1 MWIVNLAIIA
11 LVIVLAGFVIYHDTH
26 NFKVREYE
34 VSSDKLDRD
43 FVYVFLTD
51 LHGYFYGRNNERL
64 IEAVDRI
71 SPDAVFCAGDM
82 ITATKN
88 HRNVEVDS
96 GLRLLE
102 DLSSRYP
109 VYISNG
115 NHEEKIK
122 VFRAAFGNLY
132 DRYKSRLKRAG
143 AIYLENE
150 SAMIEGTN
158 IRVTGLCLDMD
169 YFPKVVKM
177 KMPQGHIESL
187 VGKVNGDEKDNF
199 QILIA
204 HNPIYFKDYAKWGAD
219 LALSGHVHGG
229 IIRLPFL
236 GGVISPAISL
246 FPKYDA
252 GMFKEGNSTMILSR
266 GLGTHTI
273 HVRMFNPGEVSVI
286 KLRGKKNVT

>member
-1 MWIVNLAIIA
+1 MWIVNLAVIA
-11 LVIVLAGFVIYHDTH
+11 LVIVLAGLVIYHDTH
-26 NFKVREYE
+26 NFKIREYE

-51 LHGYFYGRNNERL
+51 LHGYFYGKNNERL
-64 IEAVDRI
+64 IKAVDEI
-71 SPDAVFCAGDM
+71 APDAVFCAGDM

-102 DLSSRYP
+102 ELSSRYP

-143 AIYLENE
+143 AVYLENE

-158 IRVTGLCLDMD
+158 IRVTGLCLDME

-177 KMPQGHIESL
+177 KMPKDHIESL
-187 VGKVNGDEKDNF
+187 VGKVNGGEKDNF

-252 GMFKEGNSTMILSR
+252 GMFKEGDSTMILSR

>member
-1 MWIVNLAIIA
+1 MWIAGLLLIA
-11 LVIVLAGFVIYHDTH
+11 LLIILVIIVSYHDTH
-26 NFKVREYE
+26 TFAVKEYE
-34 VSSDKLDRD
+34 VTTDKLDRD
-43 FVYVFLTD
+43 YVYVFLTD
-51 LHGYFYGRNNERL
+51 LHGYFYGKGNEKL
-64 IEAVDRI
+64 IEAVDKI
-71 SPDAVFCAGDM
+71 SPDAIFCAGDM
-82 ITATKN
+82 ITANKN

-102 DLSSRYP
+102 NLSSRYP

-122 VFRAAFGNLY
+122 AYKDSFGNLF

-143 AIYLENE
+143 AVYLENE
-150 SAMIEGTN
+150 SDMIDKAN
-158 IRVTGLCLDMD
+158 IRVTGLCLDLGYFKKVIRVRMEDD
-169 YFPKVVKM
+169 YLDKLL
-177 KMPQGHIESL
+177 GR
-187 VGKVNGDEKDNF
+187 VNTAEKENY

-204 HNPIYFKDYAKWGAD
+204 HNPVYFKEYANWGAD
-219 LALSGHVHGG
+219 LVLSGHVHGG
-229 IIRLPFL
+229 IVRLPL
-236 GGVISPAISL
+236 VGGVISPSIAL

-252 GMFKEGNSTMILSR
+252 GKYEKEGSTMILSR

>member
-1 MWIVNLAIIA
+1 MWIRIIIIIA
-11 LVIVLAGFVIYHDTH
+11 LVIVLALVVYHDTH
-26 NFKVREYE
+26 NFKIYEYE
-34 VSSDKLDRD
+34 VTTDKLDRD

-51 LHGYFYGRNNERL
+51 LHGYFYGKNNIKL
-64 IEAVDRI
+64 IEAVDKI
-71 SPDAVFCAGDM
+71 APDAVFCAGDM

-88 HRNVEVDS
+88 HKNVELDS

-109 VYISNG
+109 VYVSNG

-122 VFRAAFGNLY
+122 VYRALFGNLY

-143 AIYLENE
+143 AVYLENR
-150 SAMIEGTN
+150 SVMIEGTN

-169 YFPKVVKM
+169 YFPKIVKA
-177 KMPQGHIESL
+177 KIPQGHIESL
-187 VGKVNGDEKDNF
+187 VGKVSDREKENY

-204 HNPIYFKDYAKWGAD
+204 HNPVYFKDYANWGAD
-219 LALSGHVHGG
+219 LTLAGHVHGG
-229 IIRLPFL
+229 IIRLPLL

-246 FPKYDA
+246 FPKYD
-252 GMFKEGNSTMILSR
+252 GGKYKEGDSTMILSR

-273 HVRMFNPGEVSVI
+273 HVRMFNPGEISVI
-286 KLRGKKNVT
+286 KLRGTKNVT

>member
-1 MWIVNLAIIA
+1 
-11 LVIVLAGFVIYHDTH
+11 
-26 NFKVREYE
+26 
-34 VSSDKLDRD
+34 
-43 FVYVFLTD
+43 
-51 LHGYFYGRNNERL
+51 
-64 IEAVDRI
+64 
-71 SPDAVFCAGDM
+71 M

-88 HRNVEVDS
+88 HHNVDVDS

-102 DLSSRYP
+102 NLSSRYP

-122 VFRAAFGNLY
+122 TYRDSFGNLF
-132 DRYKSRLKRAG
+132 DRYKSRLIRAG
-143 AIYLENE
+143 AVYLEND
-150 SAMIEGTN
+150 SVMIEGTN
-158 IRVTGLCLDMD
+158 IRVTGLCLDLG
-169 YFPKVVKM
+169 FFRKVVNIKM
-177 KMPQGHIESL
+177 DDKYLDNLLGR
-187 VGKVNGDEKDNF
+187 VNTAEKENY

-204 HNPIYFKDYAKWGAD
+204 HNPIYFENYADWGAD

-236 GGVISPAISL
+236 GGVISPAIAF

-252 GMFKEGNSTMILSR
+252 GKYEKNGSTMILSR